1 MKNKKKSIKLIV
13 AVLVVIL
20 IVCVY
25 VFSSAKPTE
34 YRTYSV
40 SRGDIK
46 TVISGS
52 GTIGAKN
59 SRKEYSKISAE
70 ITDIYYNEGDT
81 VKAGD
86 VIMKLDS
93 ATYQNSIQSQ
103 LIAIEQSKLSKND
116 VEKQITDLKIKA
128 NASGYING
136 LTIAKGGYVTTS
148 MPICDIVKE
157 STYEVTLQFV
167 YNANNQI
174 SVGNAAN
181 VTILSS
187 YSTIAGTVTKV
198 SDMRKII
205 SGNSQVVDVT
215 IEVKTTGYSLD
226 GIVAKAEVSNGAVNV
241 VSVNQSAFS
250 LVKKNTVRAQTIGTV
265 ETLYVNEGAYVNE
278 GDLIAVLSN
287 TDLSSSLKNVSLA
300 LQNQYNQLALT
311 KDQLDNY
318 EIIAEI
324 DGVITAMPYKVGD
337 LVAAGTLLTTV
348 SDRNV
353 MEFKIPVDE
362 LDVAKLNKEQ
372 TVLISVDAI
381 PETERE
387 PIEGRISLIP
397 LEGVTTSG
405 ITDYY
410 VTIEFD
416 GREDVRISMNANADI
431 VVSDVKDVLYIPID
445 AVSKENGVSFVQVLE
460 KDEKGNDV
468 SLKRE
473 IKTGATDTTYI
484 EVVSGLAE
492 GERVI
497 LPEASSF
504 YMPSASSMMQMRSN

>member
-1 MKNKKKSIKLIV
+1 
-13 AVLVVIL
+13 
-20 IVCVY
+20 
-25 VFSSAKPTE
+25 
-34 YRTYSV
+34 
-40 SRGDIK
+40 
-46 TVISGS
+46 
-52 GTIGAKN
+52 
-59 SRKEYSKISAE
+59 
-70 ITDIYYNEGDT
+70 
-81 VKAGD
+81 
-86 VIMKLDS
+86 
-93 ATYQNSIQSQ
+93 
-103 LIAIEQSKLSKND
+103 
-116 VEKQITDLKIKA
+116 
-128 NASGYING
+128 
-136 LTIAKGGYVTTS
+136 
-148 MPICDIVKE
+148 
-157 STYEVTLQFV
+157 
-167 YNANNQI
+167 
-174 SVGNAAN
+174 
-181 VTILSS
+181 
-187 YSTIAGTVTKV
+187 
-198 SDMRKII
+198 MRKII

-226 GIVAKAEVSNGAVNV
+226 GIVAKAEVNNGAVNV
-241 VSVNQSAFS
+241 VSVNQSTFS
-250 LVKKNTVRAQTIGTV
+250 LVKKNTVRAQTMGTV
-265 ETLYVNEGAYVNE
+265 ETLYVNEGSYVNE

-287 TDLSSSLKNVSLA
+287 ADLSSSLKNVSLA

-311 KDQLDNY
+311 RDQLDNY
-318 EIIAEI
+318 EIVSEI

-337 LVAAGTLLTTV
+337 LVPAGTLLTTV
-348 SDRNV
+348 SNRNV

-362 LDVAKLNKEQ
+362 LDVAKLNKDQ

-381 PETERE
+381 PETESE

-492 GERVI
+492 GEKVI